1 MVAQALNDHFLDQGL
16 NHPVAY
22 ADELTL
28 SP

>member
-22 ADELTL
+22 ADEPTL